1 MGTLTAI
8 FLSVSVQYGLPA
20 RLLSSVCYVETKHVV
35 NSIHYNDGF
44 GNSVGI
50 CQIKLATA
58 RSLGFKGTEK
68 QLMEPRYNIKYAGKY
83 LRHQI
88 RRYNGNVAKG
98 VIAYNMGH
106 AGDLTTTKYQAK
118 VFRQWKGTMYAKN

>member
-20 RLLSSVCYVETKHVV
+20 NLLSSICYIESQHNVAAV
-35 NSIHYNDGF
+35 HYRDGRDT
-44 GNSVGI
+44 SVGL
-50 CQIKLATA
+50 CQIKLKTA
-58 RSLGFKGTEK
+58 RGLGFRGTEK

-88 RRYNGNVAKG
+88 RRYHGNIAQG

-106 AGDLTTTKYQAK
+106 AGTLTTTKYQAK